1 MSYQQLNQQ
10 RRQARADVQEATIK
24 EAALKESAKIAKQL
38 AERDQSIWWK
48 VKQQEKKIVDLV
60 GLNDTVTGIVMT
72 RDFIRKCIE
81 RHEKLVSTQAAD
93 RVPITG
99 VTDMNIEGVILPP
112 IALAGGGAPLK
123 IDEKIKAQAMQDFLS
138 SPAIC
143 EGTLTY
149 EGINT
154 LLIEATKK
162 VKIAA
167 GEMNENAII
176 EPYSN
181 YIVRRFIADN
191 GLEQHNTQKTRND
204 RDIAAI
210 NDAGNNLSMGV
221 VGKTLF
227 GNDQRDPNLMFNLD
241 ATTQLL
247 GSTKNKPVFGMKGSK
262 DALKKYNRSATRSLG
277 KDFFGKLHI
286 MIVLNINY

>member
-162 VKIAA
+162 V
-167 GEMNENAII
+167 
-176 EPYSN
+176 
-181 YIVRRFIADN
+181 
-191 GLEQHNTQKTRND
+191 
-204 RDIAAI
+204 
-210 NDAGNNLSMGV
+210 
-221 VGKTLF
+221 
-227 GNDQRDPNLMFNLD
+227 
-241 ATTQLL
+241 
-247 GSTKNKPVFGMKGSK
+247 
-262 DALKKYNRSATRSLG
+262 
-277 KDFFGKLHI
+277 
-286 MIVLNINY
+286 